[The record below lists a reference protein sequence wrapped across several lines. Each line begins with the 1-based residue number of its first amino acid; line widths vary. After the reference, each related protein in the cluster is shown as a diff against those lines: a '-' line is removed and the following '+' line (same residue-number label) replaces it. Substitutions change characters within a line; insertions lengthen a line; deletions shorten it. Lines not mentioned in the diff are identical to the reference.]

1 MHKPDLANLSP
12 LTHALAHS
20 PTSLYP
26 KLLPTSTS
34 RSTRSRKRKKV
45 GKPLSPTSM
54 HILNII
60 KINYAIWNVR
70 CYLNKLPQYYPPDQ
84 VADLLTINMEASIQN
99 PDYFKPVEIS

>member
-1 MHKPDLANLSP
+1 
-12 LTHALAHS
+12 
-20 PTSLYP
+20 
-26 KLLPTSTS
+26 
-34 RSTRSRKRKKV
+34 
-45 GKPLSPTSM
+45 M
-54 HILNII
+54 HILCII